1 MNTFFNETNAQLL
14 QEIKHQNLSGDEFEF
29 KREQA
34 TFHNDDQ
41 LSTGHDVAHMFS
53 NSEKDYK

>member
-29 KREQA
+29 KN
-34 TFHNDDQ
+34 TSKQ
-41 LSTGHDVAHMFS
+41 LSIMMISFPLDMM
-53 NSEKDYK
+53 